1 MVFLVIDHDL
11 NVDYR
16 TRLIDGSKIDFIV
29 YFYIATKRNGPFRP
43 ISSQ

>member
-29 YFYIATKRNGPFRP
+29 YFYVVIKRKGPFRP
-43 ISSQ
+43 ISS